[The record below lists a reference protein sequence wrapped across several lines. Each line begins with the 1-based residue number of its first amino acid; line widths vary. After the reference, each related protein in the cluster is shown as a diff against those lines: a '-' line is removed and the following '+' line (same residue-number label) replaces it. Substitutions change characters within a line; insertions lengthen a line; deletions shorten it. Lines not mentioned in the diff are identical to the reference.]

1 MSKQKLTPEQ
11 QDLARASGLLVE
23 RAAKAETE
31 DEHAEQKVFSSLEES
46 CISFEISRNFS
57 AGDLVKEV
65 TKVENRPDVIKFF
78 KIESIT
84 DTAVTLVELKYGEEF
99 KHYVREPLDFVTR
112 PNKQCKF
119 RKVTKV
125 QSKQVLGDQGKLV
138 LCSAFLDFNAI
149 GISRYTDG
157 LRFRLRGSFFKS

>member
-65 TKVENRPDVIKFF
+65 TKVENRPDVIQFF

-84 DTAVTLVELKYGEEF
+84 DTAVTLVELKYGEEL
-99 KHYVREPLDFVTR
+99 KQYVREPIDFVNR
-112 PNKQCKF
+112 PKKPCNF
-119 RKVTKV
+119 RKVIKV
-125 QSKQVLGDQGKLV
+125 QSKQVLGDKGKLV
-138 LCSAFLDFNAI
+138 PCSAFLDFNAI
-149 GISRYTDG
+149 GISRYTGG
-157 LRFRLRGSFFKS
+157 LKFRLRWVFFKS